1 MLLFIR
7 KPFVRALILFAFII
21 FILFWKTFTRGLL
34 PIPGDI
40 LIGTYYPWLN
50 YKWGYEVA
58 VPVKNPLMSDVVSL
72 MYPWRKEAIDFIK
85 ARELPLWNPGSY
97 FGESLIGN
105 LQTGIFNPFNLLFLL
120 PVSFNIA
127 WSMQVMIQPFL
138 GMVSMYLML
147 RNWRVSQHA
156 ALLGGVSYGLS
167 GQMLVWMEYNLL
179 GFSFAVFPLF
189 ILVIDKYIAQK
200 KLSKIIPLSLM
211 VAFVIFAGYVQ
222 LLYYFLLF
230 GFWYLIL
237 NIFSE
242 KSGWGKL
249 LKSLIYFLAAV
260 LIGLLISSVQL
271 LPGIE
276 TLLPSVRNFDVVA
289 STNEVTYLP
298 LKNLL
303 TVIIPDYLGNAA
315 TYNYFGEGGYESFV
329 FYTSIVSLI
338 CAVWAFKNND
348 YRKKVCILTILLFL
362 SFGLAVKN
370 PLSEL
375 TQTLGFLGLKGS
387 VTSRVLF
394 IYGFCI
400 SALAAIGLD
409 HLRVRVKIEKKDF
422 LIVGI
427 LAGLFLGTLI
437 SYYTISFTV
446 SGKSYASFLAV
457 HLNYLNISVRN
468 SLWPI
473 IIAGFTFLVILIRP
487 RFRLLGYALIILLCV
502 DMFRFGWKYL
512 PFIDSDSVFP
522 KTASL
527 EFLTKQQKPFRIAI
541 EKGEVLTANTW
552 AVYGLE
558 SVSGYNI
565 LVPKD
570 TADFISLINFKETNK
585 ENARFL
591 DIKDFDSKLLD
602 LVNAK
607 YVVSILRKTG
617 SPSGDGELAYFIDE
631 NKYEPVYKEG
641 PLQILKN
648 KNYLE
653 RFFTV
658 KDYKV
663 IADKNLSYKYLSGSD
678 FEPSTE
684 LVLEREP
691 FLKGPFGLCDIKLA
705 GYQGQSYQFNSKCQ
719 NNSLL
724 FISSAYHEGW
734 KAVINGREGEII
746 KADGNFMAVVLPEGN
761 SDIVLKFMPK
771 SFIYGAILS
780 LIGILAF
787 CGIMLKDRVLKR

>member
-1 MLLFIR
+1 MLLIG
-7 KPFVRALILFAFII
+7 KSFVHALIIFTVIV
-21 FILFWKTFTRGLL
+21 FILFWKTIVYGLL

-50 YKWGYEVA
+50 YKWGYEVG

-85 ARELPLWNPGSY
+85 AGELPLWNPGSY

-105 LQTGIFNPFNLLFLL
+105 FQAGIFNPFNILFLL

-127 WSMQVMIQPFL
+127 WSMQVVIQPFL
-138 GMVSMYLML
+138 GMVFMYLML
-147 RNWRVSQHA
+147 RSWKVSYHS
-156 ALLGGVSYGLS
+156 ALLGAVSYGLS
-167 GQMLVWMEYNLL
+167 GQMLVWMEYNLR

-189 ILVIDKYIAQK
+189 ILVIDKYIEQK
-200 KLSKIIPLSLM
+200 NLRKIIPLSLIT
-211 VAFVIFAGYVQ
+211 AFVIFEGYVQ

-230 GFWYLIL
+230 GSLYLIL
-237 NIFSE
+237 NILFE

-249 LKSLIYFLAAV
+249 LKALFYFLTAF
-260 LIGLLISSVQL
+260 LTGLLISSVQL

-276 TLLPSVRNFDVVA
+276 TLIPSVRSFDVVA
-289 STNEVTYLP
+289 FTNEVTYLP

-303 TVIIPDYLGNAA
+303 TIIVPDYFGNAA

-338 CAVWAFKNND
+338 CAVWAFKNNG
-348 YRKKVCILTILLFL
+348 YRKKVYITAILLFL

-409 HLRVRVKIEKKDF
+409 HLQVKTKIEKKDF
-422 LIVGI
+422 LIVGV
-427 LAGLFLGTLI
+427 LTGLFIGTLI
-437 SYYTISFTV
+437 SYYFISVMV
-446 SGKSYASFLAV
+446 SGKSYAGFLERD
-457 HLNYLNISVRN
+457 LNHLNISVRN
-468 SLWPI
+468 ALWPI
-473 IIAGFTFLVILIRP
+473 IIAGLTFFVILIRL
-487 RFRLLGYALIILLCV
+487 RFKLLGYLLIILLCA

-527 EFLTKQQKPFRIAI
+527 EFLTDQRRPFRIAI

-591 DIKDFDSKLLD
+591 DIKDFDSELLD

-617 SPSGDGELAYFIDE
+617 SPSEDGELAYFIDE

-641 PLQILKN
+641 SLQILRN
-648 KNYLE
+648 RNYLE
-653 RFFTV
+653 RYFTF

-663 IADKNLSYKYLSGSD
+663 IGDKTQAYKYMSGSG
-678 FEPSTE
+678 FEPSRE
-684 LVLEREP
+684 LVLDREP
-691 FLKGPFGLCDIKLA
+691 SVKGQFGLCDVKLA
-705 GYQGQSYQFNSKCQ
+705 RYQGQSYQFNSNCQ

-724 FISSAYHEGW
+724 FVSSAYHEGW

-761 SDIVLKFMPK
+761 SDVVLKFMPK
-771 SFIYGAILS
+771 SFIFGAILS
-780 LIGILAF
+780 LVGILVF
-787 CGIMLKDRVLKR
+787 SGIMFKGRVIKR